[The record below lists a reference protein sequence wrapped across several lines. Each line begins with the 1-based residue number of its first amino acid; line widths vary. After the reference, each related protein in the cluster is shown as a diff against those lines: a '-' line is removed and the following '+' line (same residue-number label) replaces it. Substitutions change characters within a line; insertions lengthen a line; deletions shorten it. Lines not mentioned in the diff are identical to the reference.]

1 MLLLRKK
8 KNTVRHIS
16 KIFSEKLNDFMNEPV
31 VQCDVPVVK
40 NTFIDDVDISMVTK
54 KIDWNT

>member
-1 MLLLRKK
+1 
-8 KNTVRHIS
+8 
-16 KIFSEKLNDFMNEPV
+16 MNEPV

-40 NTFIDDVDISMVTK
+40 NTFIDDVDISMGTK